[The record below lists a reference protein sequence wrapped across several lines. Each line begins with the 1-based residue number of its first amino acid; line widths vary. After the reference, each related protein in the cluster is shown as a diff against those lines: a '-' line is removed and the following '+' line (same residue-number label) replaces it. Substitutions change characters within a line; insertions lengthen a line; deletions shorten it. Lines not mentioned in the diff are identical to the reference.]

1 MQNIAAPIVQRNWWI
16 MALRGLL
23 AVIFGL
29 IALLA
34 PGIAL
39 LAFIYVFAAYAL
51 VDGGIAVITA
61 IQERELLYR
70 WGWILFEGILR
81 ILVGIIAFA
90 NPALTALVLLYLIA
104 AWAIVT
110 GIMEIVAAFAI
121 REFVSRE
128 WVLALAGIVSVAFG
142 ILLSRCWHLI
152 NSLVGWHLRDRVRS
166 PVHRACLPT
175 PVLGIIGHSLN
186 ASTFLFLVNRLK
198 VRGDKLVWKPI
209 TCSCSNP
216 EPTFR
221 SFSLIRSNLQPIYQ
235 LSTVLVHEL
244 RSPANLS

>member
-1 MQNIAAPIVQRNWWI
+1 MHEAKKEELSDAKHCCPNRAAHWWI
-16 MALRGLL
+16 LALRGLL

-70 WGWILFEGILR
+70 WGWVQFEGILS

-121 REFVSRE
+121 RELVSRE
-128 WVLALAGIVSVAFG
+128 WVLALAGVVSVAFG
-142 ILLSRCWHLI
+142 ILLFFYPGAGILSILW
-152 NSLVGWHLRDRVRS
+152 LVGIYGIVVGLLFIVR
-166 PVHRACLPT
+166 A
-175 PVLGIIGHSLN
+175 
-186 ASTFLFLVNRLK
+186 F
-198 VRGDKLVWKPI
+198 
-209 TCSCSNP
+209 
-216 EPTFR
+216 
-221 SFSLIRSNLQPIYQ
+221 Q
-235 LSTVLVHEL
+235 L
-244 RSPANLS
+244 RSWASSVKA

>member
-16 MALRGLL
+16 LALRGLL
-23 AVIFGL
+23 AIIFGL
-29 IALLA
+29 IALVA
-34 PGIAL
+34 PRIAL

-70 WGWILFEGILR
+70 WGWVLFEGILS

-121 REFVSRE
+121 RELVSRE
-128 WVLALAGIVSVAFG
+128 WVLALAGVVSVASGFFCSS
-142 ILLSRCWHLI
+142 IQVLASYPF
-152 NSLVGWHLRDRVRS
+152 SGWL
-166 PVHRACLPT
+166 
-175 PVLGIIGHSLN
+175 
-186 ASTFLFLVNRLK
+186 ASTGSFSV
-198 VRGDKLVWKPI
+198 
-209 TCSCSNP
+209 SCSSCALSNSARGHHWSKP
-216 EPTFR
+216 RCFHL
-221 SFSLIRSNLQPIYQ
+221 SFP
-235 LSTVLVHEL
+235 
-244 RSPANLS
+244 

>member
-1 MQNIAAPIVQRNWWI
+1 MMQDIAAPIVQRNWWTL
-16 MALRGLL
+16 ALRGLF

-29 IALLA
+29 IALVA

-70 WGWILFEGILR
+70 WGWVLFEGIMS

-90 NPALTALVLLYLIA
+90 NPGLTALVLLYIIA

-128 WVLALAGIVSVAFG
+128 GVASGLGWHCLSCVRGSSVF
-142 ILLSRCWHLI
+142 LSRCWHLI

-166 PVHRACLPT
+166 PVHRSRLPT
-175 PVLGIIGHSLN
+175 PVVGIIGQSLN
-186 ASTFLFLVNRLK
+186 ASTFF
-198 VRGDKLVWKPI
+198 P
-209 TCSCSNP
+209 
-216 EPTFR
+216 F
-221 SFSLIRSNLQPIYQ
+221 
-235 LSTVLVHEL
+235 
-244 RSPANLS
+244 

>member
-1 MQNIAAPIVQRNWWI
+1 MMQNIAAPIVQRNWWI

-70 WGWILFEGILR
+70 WGWILFEGILS

-110 GIMEIVAAFAI
+110 ALWRSSRLSPSVSLSPGSGFSPWSALSPLRSAF
-121 REFVSRE
+121 FCSSFQ
-128 WVLALAGIVSVAFG
+128 VLASYQF
-142 ILLSRCWHLI
+142 S
-152 NSLVGWHLRDRVRS
+152 GWL
-166 PVHRACLPT
+166 
-175 PVLGIIGHSLN
+175 
-186 ASTFLFLVNRLK
+186 AST
-198 VRGDKLVWKPI
+198 G
-209 TCSCSNP
+209 SCSVSCSSCAPSNSGP
-216 EPTFR
+216 GHHR
-221 SFSLIRSNLQPIYQ
+221 SQPKCFH
-235 LSTVLVHEL
+235 LSF
-244 RSPANLS
+244 PGK

>member
-16 MALRGLL
+16 MAVRGLF

-34 PGIAL
+34 PRIAL

-51 VDGGIAVITA
+51 VDGGVAVITA

-70 WGWILFEGILR
+70 WGWILFEGILS

-90 NPALTALVLLYLIA
+90 NPSLTALALLYIIA

-110 GIMEIVAAFAI
+110 GIMEIAGAFAI

-128 WVLALAGIVSVAFG
+128 WLLALAGVVSVA
-142 ILLSRCWHLI
+142 
-152 NSLVGWHLRDRVRS
+152 
-166 PVHRACLPT
+166 
-175 PVLGIIGHSLN
+175 LGII
-186 ASTFLFLVNRLK
+186 LFLYPSSGILAILWLVGIYGIVFGLLFI
-198 VRGDKLVWKPI
+198 VRA
-209 TCSCSNP
+209 
-216 EPTFR
+216 F
-221 SFSLIRSNLQPIYQ
+221 Q
-235 LSTVLVHEL
+235 L
-244 RSPANLS
+244 RSWASSVKT